1 MKPVS
6 IGYAEGIIE
15 HLMGLKVK
23 VIVDEQL
30 HAGLEN
36 LPLKEQLNVF
46 KTLDSSTNF
55 LICIGG
61 DGSMLQA
68 VTRVK
73 DSGVPILGIN
83 TGRLGFLTS
92 LQKES
97 LNKGLEALWEKK
109 YSLIERTLLEVKLG
123 QEQKLLTN

>member
-30 HAGLEN
+30 HSGLEN

-97 LNKGLEALWEKK
+97 LNKGLEVLWEKK
-109 YSLIERTLLEVKLG
+109 YSLIERTLLDVKLG
-123 QEQKLLTN
+123 Q